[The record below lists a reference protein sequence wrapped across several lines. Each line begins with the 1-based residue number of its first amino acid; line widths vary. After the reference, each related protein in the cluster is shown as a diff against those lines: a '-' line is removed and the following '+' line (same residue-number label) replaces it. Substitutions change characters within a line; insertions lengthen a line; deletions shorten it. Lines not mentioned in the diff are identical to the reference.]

1 MTLPL
6 QGLGL
11 RALKTITLAA
21 LLFGSVNAA
30 YAIIYVTVTY
40 DTETNKTIVV
50 TSGSWDSFTKT
61 GSVGYEGFSGI
72 GPDHFYAVD
81 SDEDTWI
88 ANNQGLTLSS
98 GSALPAAGSF
108 SFNYEDR
115 GDRWGFTSAL
125 LYAPVNYVSGDQIN
139 TEHYFN
145 GDAFGIL
152 SNPNQG
158 GTYTG
163 GANTLIWST
172 VPEPATTV
180 ALSGFAVLLFCLWRR
195 KFRKA

>member
-1 MTLPL
+1 MKPL
-6 QGLGL
+6 LHALGL

-21 LLFGSVNAA
+21 LLLGSVNAA
-30 YAIIYVTVTY
+30 YAIIYVRVTY
-40 DTETNKTIVV
+40 DADTNKTIVV
-50 TSGSWDSFTKT
+50 TSGSWDSFIQT
-61 GSVGYEGFSGI
+61 GTVGYQGFKSI
-72 GPDHFYAVD
+72 GPDEFYAFD
-81 SDEDTWI
+81 SDEDTWV

-98 GSALPAAGSF
+98 GSALPAAGGF
-108 SFNYEDR
+108 SFNYEDG

-125 LYAPVNYVSGDQIN
+125 LYAPVGYVSGDAIN

-152 SNPNQG
+152 ENPNQG

-180 ALSGFAVLLFCLWRR
+180 ALSGFAIFLFCLWRR
-195 KFRKA
+195 KFRKV